1 MRAHAHTH
9 SRSRSSTHHA
19 HAHCMPHGA
28 CCVLQEQVAA
38 LADSDGSL
46 VLKDSD
52 EYEARTHFATAPLSA
67 GRSDFGSLLHV
78 VCCTLMLHV
87 VCCTLQRML
96 YAARSCCTLYV
107 ARCMLYAARSC
118 CTLHVACCMLPAHV
132 ARAARGLARRVRWI
146 VQHARARARVCM
158 PAQAVA

>member
-1 MRAHAHTH
+1 
-9 SRSRSSTHHA
+9 
-19 HAHCMPHGA
+19 MPHVA

-52 EYEARTHFATAPLSA
+52 EYEARTHFAAAPLSA

-87 VCCTLQRML
+87 VCCTLHVV
-96 YAARSCCTLYV
+96 CCTL
-107 ARCMLYAARSC
+107 
-118 CTLHVACCMLPAHV
+118 HV